1 MDVIFMSEDQT
12 SDKALL
18 GYESEEIE
26 QARNAAKNAFTR
38 PEYQFKGA
46 ELLPF
51 TYGYELLFNQ
61 VRDAEDTGLF
71 TWFAFVFLL
80 SKRNG
85 ENTDEHR
92 KWAIGIAW
100 KVAAFR
106 EELTKWMDDNG
117 PFTNEDK
124 IEAKRIY
131 EESMKALTETAIEPV
146 PSKGSRGSQKKT
158 RQVKQPSSSIS

>member
-1 MDVIFMSEDQT
+1 MSEDQT
-12 SDKALL
+12 SDSELL
-18 GYESEEIE
+18 HTADVVKSVNE
-26 QARNAAKNAFTR
+26 FTR
-38 PEYQFKGA
+38 PAYQFKGA

-61 VRDAEDTGLF
+61 VRDPEDTGLF

-85 ENTDEHR
+85 ENPDDHR

-100 KVAAFR
+100 RVASFR
-106 EELTKWMDDNG
+106 EELTKWMDQRG

-131 EESMKALTETAIEPV
+131 DESMKALTESAVEAV
-146 PSKGSRGSQKKT
+146 PGKGARSQKKT
-158 RQVKQPSSSIS
+158 VRRKQPLSSTS